1 MSILRE
7 VLLLSQMYR
16 PMKFRRA
23 HRVFSQPA
31 NATVYVDSRRSMNGR
46 LIYALLMVC
55 LSWTAVAWSAEEG
68 EAIERTVKEAA
79 MAAATFPETR
89 DKQAVLKLYTKDY
102 VGIQD
107 GETETRDSIEKWLSD
122 YESEL
127 NKGSTLRF
135 ISAVSNLHVRI
146 PGPTAW
152 ATYDYVFQ
160 AIRKGELEAQDS
172 GQCTTLLRKEGSTW
186 LIQHEHC
193 SKTRTGQDK

>member
-1 MSILRE
+1 
-7 VLLLSQMYR
+7 
-16 PMKFRRA
+16 
-23 HRVFSQPA
+23 
-31 NATVYVDSRRSMNGR
+31 MNTR

-55 LSWTAVAWSAEEG
+55 LLWPAAAWSAEER
-68 EAIERTVKEAA
+68 EAVEKTVKEAA
-79 MAAATFPETR
+79 MAAATFSETK

-127 NKGSTLRF
+127 NKGSNLRF
-135 ISAVSNLHVRI
+135 ISVVSNLLVRI

-172 GQCTTLLRKEGSTW
+172 GQCTTLLRKEGSAW

-193 SKTRTGQDK
+193 SKTRSMK

>member
-1 MSILRE
+1 
-7 VLLLSQMYR
+7 
-16 PMKFRRA
+16 
-23 HRVFSQPA
+23 
-31 NATVYVDSRRSMNGR
+31 MNTR
-46 LIYALLMVC
+46 LIYVLLMVC
-55 LSWTAVAWSAEEG
+55 LSWPAAAWSAEER
-68 EAIERTVKEAA
+68 EAIEKTVKDAA
-79 MAAATFPETR
+79 MAAATFSETK

-127 NKGSTLRF
+127 NKGSNLRF
-135 ISAVSNLHVRI
+135 ISVVSNLQVRI

-172 GQCTTLLRKEGSTW
+172 GQCTTILRKEGATW

-193 SKTRTGQDK
+193 SKARPVK

>member
-1 MSILRE
+1 M
-7 VLLLSQMYR
+7 
-16 PMKFRRA
+16 
-23 HRVFSQPA
+23 
-31 NATVYVDSRRSMNGR
+31 NRS
-46 LIYALLMVC
+46 LIYALLIVC
-55 LSWTAVAWSAEEG
+55 LSWTGVAWSAEEG
-68 EAIERTVKEAA
+68 EAIEKTVKEAA
-79 MAAATFPETR
+79 MAAATFPETKN
-89 DKQAVLKLYTKDY
+89 KQAVLKLYTKDY

-107 GETETRDSIEKWLSD
+107 GVTETRDLIEKWFSD

-127 NKGSTLRF
+127 SKGSQLRF
-135 ISAVSNLHVRI
+135 ISIVSNLQVRI

-193 SKTRTGQDK
+193 SKTRPMK

>member
-1 MSILRE
+1 MLANFFSIL
-7 VLLLSQMYR
+7 LIGA
-16 PMKFRRA
+16 PMKRQLA
-23 HRVFSQPA
+23 SAV
-31 NATVYVDSRRSMNGR
+31 
-46 LIYALLMVC
+46 LMAC
-55 LSWTAVAWSAEEG
+55 FSWTVVAWSAEER

-79 MAAATFPETR
+79 MAAATFSESR
-89 DKQAVLKLYTKDY
+89 DKQAVLKLYSKDY

-127 NKGSTLRF
+127 NKGSNLRF
-135 ISAVSNLHVRI
+135 ISIVSNLHVRM

-160 AIRKGELEAQDS
+160 AIRKGELEGQDS
-172 GQCTTLLRKEGSTW
+172 GQCTTLLRKEGSAW

-193 SKTRTGQDK
+193 SKTRPTK

>member
-1 MSILRE
+1 
-7 VLLLSQMYR
+7 
-16 PMKFRRA
+16 MK
-23 HRVFSQPA
+23 
-31 NATVYVDSRRSMNGR
+31 SRLAGAVMM
-46 LIYALLMVC
+46 AC
-55 LSWTAVAWSAEEG
+55 LSWMAVAWSAEEG
-68 EAIERTVKEAA
+68 EAIERIVKEAA
-79 MAAATFPETR
+79 MASSTYSETR

-107 GETETRDSIEKWLSD
+107 GETETRESIEKWLSD

-135 ISAVSNLHVRI
+135 ISVVSNLRVRT

-160 AIRKGELEAQDS
+160 AVRKGELEGQDS

-193 SKTRTGQDK
+193 SKTRPVK

>member
-1 MSILRE
+1 
-7 VLLLSQMYR
+7 
-16 PMKFRRA
+16 
-23 HRVFSQPA
+23 
-31 NATVYVDSRRSMNGR
+31 
-46 LIYALLMVC
+46 MVC
-55 LSWTAVAWSAEEG
+55 LLWPAAALSAEER
-68 EAIERTVKEAA
+68 EAIEKTVKEAA
-79 MAAATFPETR
+79 MAAATFSETK
-89 DKQAVLKLYTKDY
+89 DKQALLKLYTKDY

-127 NKGSTLRF
+127 NKGSNLRF
-135 ISAVSNLHVRI
+135 ISVVSNLLVRI

-172 GQCTTLLRKEGSTW
+172 GQCTTILRKEGATW

-193 SKTRTGQDK
+193 SKARPVK

>member
-1 MSILRE
+1 MIKSSL
-7 VLLLSQMYR
+7 
-16 PMKFRRA
+16 A
-23 HRVFSQPA
+23 
-31 NATVYVDSRRSMNGR
+31 
-46 LIYALLMVC
+46 ALVMMAC
-55 LSWTAVAWSAEEG
+55 FSWTAVARSTEEG
-68 EAIERTVKEAA
+68 GAIERTVKEAA
-79 MAAATFPETR
+79 MASSTFSETR
-89 DKQAVLKLYTKDY
+89 DKEAVLKLYTKDY

-135 ISAVSNLHVRI
+135 ISVVSNLRVRM

-160 AIRKGELEAQDS
+160 AIRKGELEGQDS

-193 SKTRTGQDK
+193 SKTRPVK

>member
-1 MSILRE
+1 MFVS
-7 VLLLSQMYR
+7 
-16 PMKFRRA
+16 
-23 HRVFSQPA
+23 FSLGTCPSNTQA
-31 NATVYVDSRRSMNGR
+31 DASVYVRSGRSMNTR
-46 LIYALLMVC
+46 FLYALLMVC

-68 EAIERTVKEAA
+68 EVIERTVKEAA
-79 MAAATFPETR
+79 MAAATFSETR

-102 VGIQD
+102 AGIQD

-127 NKGSTLRF
+127 ADGSTLRF
-135 ISAVSNLHVRI
+135 IGAVSNLHVRT

-160 AIRKGELEAQDS
+160 AVRKGELEGQDS

-193 SKTRTGQDK
+193 SKGRSMK

>member
-1 MSILRE
+1 MK
-7 VLLLSQMYR
+7 SQLTGV
-16 PMKFRRA
+16 
-23 HRVFSQPA
+23 VFMA
-31 NATVYVDSRRSMNGR
+31 
-46 LIYALLMVC
+46 C
-55 LSWTAVAWSAEEG
+55 LSWTVAAWSADER

-79 MAAATFPETR
+79 MAAATFSETK

-107 GETETRDSIEKWLSD
+107 GETETRESIEKWLSD

-127 NKGSTLRF
+127 TKGSTLRF
-135 ISAVSNLHVRI
+135 ISVVSSLRVRT

-160 AIRKGELEAQDS
+160 AVRKGELEGQDS
-172 GQCTTLLRKEGSTW
+172 GQCTTILRKEGPTW

-193 SKTRTGQDK
+193 SRTRAVK